1 LISPNFEKGQIKL
14 GQLVFH
20 FFLLNAFKMN
30 PESIRKKMRMSQ
42 AEFAELLGL
51 DGSHYSKI
59 ARQERAIPSDAQ
71 KKIKSF
77 SQQANKLKTSNTSVE
92 QHYTIPFIQK
102 ELKKS
107 ITSTNRSL
115 QIASIR
121 LKEFEN
127 KLVELHEALQFTH
140 SIPHFEKASKAEE
153 KQQQLIKTKHIAV
166 LERDIERLI
175 IKKILPQLAIVKSCE
190 ARIALYSSLSK

>member
-1 LISPNFEKGQIKL
+1 
-14 GQLVFH
+14 
-20 FFLLNAFKMN
+20 MN
-30 PESIRKKMRMSQ
+30 SESLRKKMKMSQ

-59 ARQERAIPSDAQ
+59 ARQERAIPKDAQ
-71 KKIKSF
+71 RIIKTF
-77 SQQANKLKTSNTSVE
+77 SHQANKLKTSSTSVE
-92 QHYTIPFIQK
+92 QYCTIPFIQK

-127 KLVELHEALQFTH
+127 ELLELHEALQLTNA
-140 SIPHFEKASKAEE
+140 IPHFDTASKAEQ

-166 LERDIERLI
+166 LERNIERLLV
-175 IKKILPQLAIVKSCE
+175 KKILPQLAIVKSCE
-190 ARIALYSSLSK
+190 ARIAMYSSLFK